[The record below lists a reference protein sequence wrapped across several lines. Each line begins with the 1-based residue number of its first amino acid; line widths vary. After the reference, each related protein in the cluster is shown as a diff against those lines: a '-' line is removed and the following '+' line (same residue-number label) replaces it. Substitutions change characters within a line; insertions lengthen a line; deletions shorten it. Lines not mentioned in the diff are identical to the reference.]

1 MNSEMILQ
9 LDMFGID
16 HSLLC
21 KGTGSWLFVTLSH
34 GGTGS
39 WLFVTLVHRLSC
51 ICRLVFLQGIC
62 EFI

>member
-9 LDMFGID
+9 LDRFGID